1 MKGLR
6 RLCQYSK
13 AVEVDRLC
21 DRELALSVPGTGKSH
36 RTIILRQRFSSG
48 PGQGYWVIY
57 NCQHATYVL
66 ARRVSVGSVTVW
78 WLLSSLCFCTLTA
91 LAVLFPYSF
100 VGLLIAETAQ

>member
-66 ARRVSVGSVTVW
+66 ARRVSVGSVTVPGGYC
-78 WLLSSLCFCTLTA
+78 LACVFVHSVGSSVS
-91 LAVLFPYSF
+91 VLFCGS
-100 VGLLIAETAQ
+100 LDRRNSS